1 MRTNRPIEIYNT
13 CEVKPGDRAYRSK
26 GPKRSDVVQ
35 LEIGTGGVAHTLR
48 SQNVKWVIVDGTD
61 NDITR

>member
-13 CEVKPGDRAYRSK
+13 CEVEPGDRAYKSK
-26 GPKRSDVVQ
+26 GLKRSEVAQ

-48 SQNVKWVIVDGTD
+48 ARNVKWVIVDEID
-61 NDITR
+61 NDIV